1 MEDATITQEPLIKER
16 FPSVVDTDDLIFELG
31 KKDIKV
37 LNLEKLLNSLIEKS
51 KVTNQM
57 AVDLSKAKTETT
69 ERITSLQES
78 NKLYEENNRNLDSEI
93 VRLRSAGANAEASYK
108 EELRQLQERMDK
120 DRVEYEQKI
129 QKLEAD
135 IEEALKPKKTRRRKK
150 TIV

>member
-1 MEDATITQEPLIKER
+1 MEDAKITQEPLIKER

-37 LNLEKLLNSLIEKS
+37 LNLGKLLNSLIEKS
-51 KVTNQM
+51 KAANQM

-78 NKLYEENNRNLDSEI
+78 NKLYEENNRNMDGEI
-93 VRLRSAGANAEASYK
+93 VRLRSAGANTEASYK
-108 EELRQLQERMDK
+108 EELRQLQEKNDK

-135 IEEALKPKKTRRRKK
+135 LEEALKPKKTRRRKK
-150 TIV
+150 TLG

>member
-31 KKDIKV
+31 KKDIRV

-51 KVTNQM
+51 KVTNQT

-93 VRLRSAGANAEASYK
+93 VRLRSTGANAEASYK

-120 DRVEYEQKI
+120 DRVEYKQKI
-129 QKLEAD
+129 QKLETD
-135 IEEALKPKKTRRRKK
+135 IEEALKPKKIRRRKK
-150 TIV
+150 DFG

>member
-1 MEDATITQEPLIKER
+1 MEDAKITQEPLIKER

-78 NKLYEENNRNLDSEI
+78 NKLYEENNRNLDGEL
-93 VRLRSAGANAEASYK
+93 VRLRSESTSKEASYK
-108 EELRQLQERMDK
+108 EELRQLQEKNDK
-120 DRVEYEQKI
+120 DRVEYKQKI

-135 IEEALKPKKTRRRKK
+135 LEEVLKPKKTRRRKK
-150 TIV
+150 TIG